1 MSVAARNKWW
11 LAAALLLS
19 LSAARAAPRA
29 APRGRLLRVP
39 KVYNALITSNEPL
52 LPSRTEQAT
61 VGQVLYYPPHHT
73 YPASSG
79 PLILPQVTP
88 HQPPLL
94 YDPRQPQ
101 QQQQQQQ
108 GPQQLVSLPQDGQQE
123 GQQQPLELHVQPGL
137 TQEQVALAQEQDQS
151 TPWPVVYASDV
162 RQQQPQQPHPQEQLH
177 IQQQQ
182 QPQQQQLPQD
192 AAGQP
197 PAPFPAARAV
207 QTVEEVAHP
216 GEYQPPPAVDID
228 SIKNNRP
235 SGEGI
240 RDVPPPP
247 LPVGRGNK
255 DGHRPQP
262 IPPGLLPF

>member
-1 MSVAARNKWW
+1 MRVAARNKWW

-19 LSAARAAPRA
+19 LSAARA

-101 QQQQQQQ
+101 QQHQQQ

-162 RQQQPQQPHPQEQLH
+162 QQQQPQQPHPQQHL
-177 IQQQQ
+177 QQQQ
-182 QPQQQQLPQD
+182 QLQQQQLPQD